1 MREHLLSN
9 KKVIQPKGAPA
20 QAIADTEQQAKSA
33 ASESTD
39 YVESL
44 SVTKDNASSKKNAEN
59 GDSKQKLASQKAS
72 AKNESQAIM
81 AHEKP
86 LPVLLID
93 AGLTFTHVQQEI
105 LALAQHLQAQGFAV
119 VLACPEHSALQ
130 TKAQEAGFDIFTLR
144 AKGQDVS
151 LGLRLSLRLL
161 WRFKK
166 KDPLC
171 IHVFSPDCLGAIH
184 RLVKW
189 RLQGATLTYYSAFT
203 TALPASKAVEASESP
218 AFTLSAPM
226 LKYLECID
234 KVIVPSSYIRST
246 WAHAGLEASRL
257 KVIRTALSK
266 ENTALATPSSERF
279 IFLVMTDFIENSCLD
294 VLFGAMLEVEKNDFS
309 KPWEVRVVGEGP
321 DFGTYV
327 QRAEDLG
334 VAWRLSL
341 LSTLDEDF
349 PLQATLPHAH
359 VLILPQLG
367 PQGNIH
373 ACMNAWAL
381 GLPIIAS
388 NIMEYTEL
396 TEVAARICRG
406 SKGGILS
413 ILPQDA
419 KALAAAMQQTME
431 DTEKY
436 TELAKE
442 SAHMRNY
449 ALLPRLQDTYLEVYK
464 GGIASFGWVIPKK
477 KA

>member
-9 KKVIQPKGAPA
+9 EKVIQPKGAPA
-20 QAIADTEQQAKSA
+20 QAIADTEQQAKPVADSV
-33 ASESTD
+33 ETPPST
-39 YVESL
+39 
-44 SVTKDNASSKKNAEN
+44 KKAHVPAKAKAEN
-59 GDSKQKLASQKAS
+59 DESRDKHADQKAS
-72 AKNESQAIM
+72 VKKESQAIM

-86 LPVLLID
+86 LPVLLMD
-93 AGLTFTHVQQEI
+93 AGLTFTHVQQEV

-130 TKAQEAGFDIFTLR
+130 SKAQEAGFDIFTLR
-144 AKGQDVS
+144 AKGQEIS

-171 IHVFSPDCLGAIH
+171 IHIFSPDCLPAIH
-184 RLVKW
+184 RLVRW
-189 RLQGATLTYYSAFT
+189 RLQGATLTYYSAFAT
-203 TALPASKAVEASESP
+203 PPALAATKAEGTESP
-218 AFTLSAPM
+218 AYALSAPM
-226 LKYLECID
+226 VKHLECID

-257 KVIRTALSK
+257 KVIRTALPK
-266 ENTALATPSSERF
+266 ENTEPTKASSERF

-321 DFGTYV
+321 AFGTYV

-334 VAWRLSL
+334 VASRLSL

-359 VLILPQLG
+359 ALILPQLG

-381 GLPIIAS
+381 GLPIIAT
-388 NIMEYTEL
+388 NIIEYTEL
-396 TEVAARICRG
+396 TEVAARISRG

-413 ILPQDA
+413 IMPQDA
-419 KALAAAMQQTME
+419 KALAAAMQQVME